1 MSDQPDLA
9 YIQRRFDTLQKELR
23 EGLHTMQLRD
33 DQRESSYQSL
43 IATLTR
49 QMVQV
54 ATEVDVRLT
63 SFEELLSGFEHR
75 LGMRMARTDD
85 QVRSLEQRFETRM
98 DRFEAMLAQLP
109 GKEDV

>member
-1 MSDQPDLA
+1 MSDQPDLT

-33 DQRESSYQSL
+33 DQRESSYQAM

-54 ATEVDVRLT
+54 ATEVGTRLD
-63 SFEELLSGFEHR
+63 
-75 LGMRMARTDD
+75 AVDD
-85 QVRSLEQRFETRM
+85 QLDTISNQLVDLG
-98 DRFEAMLAQLP
+98 LAIDGLKK
-109 GKEDV
+109 G

>member
-33 DQRESSYQSL
+33 DQRETSYQSL

-54 ATEVDVRLT
+54 ATEIDVRLEAITASLT
-63 SFEELLSGFEHR
+63 SFEHR

-85 QVRSLEQRFETRM
+85 QVRSLEQRFEARM
-98 DRFEAMLAQLP
+98 DRIEALLS
-109 GKEDV
+109 KEE